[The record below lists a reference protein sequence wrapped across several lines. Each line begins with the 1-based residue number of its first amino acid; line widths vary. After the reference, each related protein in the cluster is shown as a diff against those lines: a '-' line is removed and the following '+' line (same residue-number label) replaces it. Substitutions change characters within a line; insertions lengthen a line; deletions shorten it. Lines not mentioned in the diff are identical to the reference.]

1 MAKKKERKKT
11 YKFIEKLIDKVT
23 TSKSNNTEF
32 VCYGHLVELLSGTE
46 DYVSV
51 TIYNTDD
58 RYGGGMADFDFDYL
72 TKELHFVSSEG
83 KALTEKIIATF
94 RMFYSP
100 RRIRVSY
107 DELEYEEIA
116 RILDSK
122 VETLKVNYHYAK
134 EKIKE
139 YILNR

>member
-1 MAKKKERKKT
+1 MCIR
-11 YKFIEKLIDKVT
+11 D
-23 TSKSNNTEF
+23 
-32 VCYGHLVELLSGTE
+32 
-46 DYVSV
+46 
-51 TIYNTDD
+51 
-58 RYGGGMADFDFDYL
+58 
-72 TKELHFVSSEG
+72 SSEEIQG
-83 KALTEKIIATF
+83 ELINKLQASDYIDYENELAVKFQEAILSLPEKQRLVF
-94 RMFYSP
+94 NLRY
-100 RRIRVSY
+100 Y

>member
-23 TSKSNNTEF
+23 TSESNNTEF

-46 DYVSV
+46 DCVSV

-58 RYGGGMADFDFDYL
+58 RYEGEMAYFDFDYL
-72 TKELHFVSSEG
+72 TKELHFFNSES
-83 KALTEKIIATF
+83 KALTEKIIGTF
-94 RMFYSP
+94 RMLYS

-107 DELEYEEIA
+107 DELEYEDTTYEYN
-116 RILDSK
+116 
-122 VETLKVNYHYAK
+122 ETDESRDMYR
-134 EKIKE
+134 ED
-139 YILNR
+139 

>member
-23 TSKSNNTEF
+23 TSESNNMEF

-58 RYGGGMADFDFDYL
+58 RYGGEMADFNFDYL
-72 TKELHFVSSEG
+72 TKELHFISSEG

-94 RMFYSP
+94 RMLYSP
-100 RRIRVSY
+100 RRVRVSY
-107 DELEYEEIA
+107 DELEYEDE
-116 RILDSK
+116 D
-122 VETLKVNYHYAK
+122 TTY
-134 EKIKE
+134 E
-139 YILNR
+139 YDDTDEYVPSVKHLNK